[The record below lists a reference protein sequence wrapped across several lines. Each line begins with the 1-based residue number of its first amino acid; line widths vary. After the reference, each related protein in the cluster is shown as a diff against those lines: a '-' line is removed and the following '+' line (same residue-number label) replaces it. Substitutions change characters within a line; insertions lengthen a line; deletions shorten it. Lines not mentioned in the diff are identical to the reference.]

1 VKQGGSTVSDAV
13 TSTRGGKEDKRR
25 KPQMVVGF
33 HMVVLGV
40 VVSSISDLTSRAQ
53 PSQGCKMTK
62 FSPKQHNG
70 GSLVT

>member
-1 VKQGGSTVSDAV
+1 
-13 TSTRGGKEDKRR
+13 
-25 KPQMVVGF
+25 MVVGF

-40 VVSSISDLTSRAQ
+40 VVSSISDLRSRAQ